1 MFVYY
6 EEHLTWEHKICI
18 FQKPKCFYCVL
29 SLQGESGSVSIQEAL
44 QKIVD
49 DKAESDQPTSLS
61 EVFQKSEAYSALR
74 KSVLDYLK
82 YNRYHLTMYARP
94 GLL

>member
-1 MFVYY
+1 MHISKTKKLYS
-6 EEHLTWEHKICI
+6 
-18 FQKPKCFYCVL
+18 VL
-29 SLQGESGSVSIQEAL
+29 SPQGESGSVSIQEAL

-82 YNRYHLTMYARP
+82 YNRYHVTMYARP

>member
-1 MFVYY
+1 M
-6 EEHLTWEHKICI
+6 
-18 FQKPKCFYCVL
+18 
-29 SLQGESGSVSIQEAL
+29 SIQEAL

-49 DKAESDQPTSLS
+49 DKAESDQSRSLS
-61 EVFQKSEAYSALR
+61 KVFQKSEAYSALR
-74 KSVLDYLK
+74 NSVLDYLK